1 MNDLIMYLKVIN
13 QNLGTL
19 HHNLAGKGFFTVHP
33 LTDEYYH
40 KIGDMTDDLIE
51 IGIVLGNKEP
61 SIQDAVIAYAA
72 SLISIEN
79 REAGDTVKLTND
91 MFVQLISKMEQ
102 ARNEV
107 PVYIQSKL
115 DEYMYYLQKENYK
128 LNQYLGGMQIN
139 TTVDID
145 DD

>member
-1 MNDLIMYLKVIN
+1 MNDLILYLKVIN

-19 HHNLAGKGFFTVHP
+19 HHNLTGKGFFTIHL

-61 SIQDAVIAYAA
+61 SIQDAIIAYAS
-72 SLISIEN
+72 SLISVEN
-79 REAGDTVKLTND
+79 REAEDTVKLTND

-102 ARNEV
+102 TRNEV
-107 PVYIQSKL
+107 PVYVQSRL

-128 LNQYLGGMQIN
+128 LNQYLGGMKTN